1 MKKVFVITAI
11 AGILLSQPCI
21 GQKDTITSSGETKG
35 KYFSRSLTPVIDA
48 KMNDW
53 GDTLLNFDN
62 STKCIYSI
70 ANDGSNLYIAIKA
83 TDRLLQMKMIQGGM
97 EIFIDDKVKKK
108 QSIGVKFPIGGGSMQ
123 MPTGS
128 TSEADP
134 MERRKQLR
142 QQLLFMELTGF
153 KNEINGKQ
161 SIYSD
166 VQVKPAMDWD
176 DKDNLVYELAIPF
189 SSLPENV
196 VANLSNISIGIFIY
210 GLTMPE
216 GMGGGRM
223 PGGGSPGGGRPPGGG
238 MRPPG
243 GGSMP
248 DRSQMD
254 NMTKE
259 NSFWTKYTI
268 YKK

>member
-1 MKKVFVITAI
+1 MKTALTTTAI
-11 AGILLSQPCI
+11 VSLILSQPCI
-21 GQKDTITSSGETKG
+21 GQKDTITSSVETKG
-35 KYFSRSLTPVIDA
+35 KFFSRSLTPVIDG

-70 ANDGSNLYIAIKA
+70 ANDGINLYIAIKA
-83 TDRLLQMKMIQGGM
+83 ADRLQQMKMIQGGM

-123 MPTGS
+123 MPTDR
-128 TSEADP
+128 TREPDP
-134 MERRKQLR
+134 MEMRKQLR
-142 QQLLFMELTGF
+142 QQMLFMELKGF
-153 KNEINGKQ
+153 KDEINGKQ

-166 VQVKPAMDWD
+166 VQVKPAIDWD

-189 SSLPENV
+189 SALPENAT
-196 VANLSNISIGIFIY
+196 ANLSNISIGVFIY

-216 GMGGGRM
+216 GMGAGM
-223 PGGGSPGGGRPPGGG
+223 PGGGPPAGMSPPAGG

-248 DRSQMD
+248 DRNQME

-259 NSFWTKYTI
+259 SSFWTKYTI